1 MLSPSKLTPF
11 DAIDQTMDDRYN
23 THLIL
28 LYFRLFG
35 VSSTVYPSG
44 IKLLCLGTFF
54 NSRYFIWILLND
66 SKFINVCCW
75 SFLSFTLFKVR
86 IDAFLK
92 KIWIDDVFPT
102 WIGQTSNSM
111 LRSLYVVAVLGFQLI
126 TNWCWLFTWKMLI
139 VMAYEMVNLAYENL
153 LSSDHAEVL
162 LLISLRRSVLF

>member
-1 MLSPSKLTPF
+1 MLPPSKLTPF
-11 DAIDQTMDDRYN
+11 DAIDRTMEDRYN

-86 IDAFLK
+86 IDAFAK
-92 KIWIDDVFPT
+92 KKKDWWCF
-102 WIGQTSNSM
+102 SNLDWPNKQQHAAKLICSSCARLPANHKLM
-111 LRSLYVVAVLGFQLI
+111 LVVHMENADCNGKWNGELGLWEL
-126 TNWCWLFTWKMLI
+126 TK
-139 VMAYEMVNLAYENL
+139 
-153 LSSDHAEVL
+153 
-162 LLISLRRSVLF
+162 